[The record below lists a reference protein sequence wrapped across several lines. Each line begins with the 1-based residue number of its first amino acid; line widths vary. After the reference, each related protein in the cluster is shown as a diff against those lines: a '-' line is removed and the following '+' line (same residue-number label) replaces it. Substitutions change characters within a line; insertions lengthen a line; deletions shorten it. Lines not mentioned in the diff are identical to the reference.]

1 MYFCSNFNALCVV
14 SLLAASNNHIF
25 DQLAEKKQTFFRQF
39 TFLPWRVMGLWMNNA
54 FSHPLYFGLAEK
66 KVSWKKK
73 SLARTIHPTP
83 VSRWQ
88 KSRFHEQAIKFKYKK
103 GQNMTIEF
111 FVNNPANMVH
121 MAWEMLYHIVCSSN
135 IPYCHLWTGVTHPFF
150 HEI

>member
-1 MYFCSNFNALCVV
+1 MDLGANWKKKMLVSALRKTIQSPNNVFLFQYYPTV
-14 SLLAASNNHIF
+14 ISLLAASNNHIF

-66 KVSWKKK
+66 KVSWKK
-73 SLARTIHPTP
+73 SLAFFNNAKRTIHPTP

-88 KSRFHEQAIKFKYKK
+88 KSRFHEQAIKFKHKK

-111 FVNNPANMVH
+111 FVM
-121 MAWEMLYHIVCSSN
+121 
-135 IPYCHLWTGVTHPFF
+135 
-150 HEI
+150 

>member
-1 MYFCSNFNALCVV
+1 MV
-14 SLLAASNNHIF
+14 SLLLLLQITIF
-25 DQLAEKKQTFFRQF
+25 SINLRKKKQTFFRQF

-66 KVSWKKK
+66 KSFMKKK

-88 KSRFHEQAIKFKYKK
+88 YSRFHEQAIKFKDM